1 MKEIWKAVLGYEGLY
16 EVSDIGRVRSVGR
29 LVNGREGQML
39 TVKERVLKPDV
50 NQLGYRR
57 VTLSKDGKAKRFAVH
72 RLVALAF
79 IPNPDGLPCISHE
92 DDDPTNNS
100 VGNLRWC
107 TYAYNNNRDRH
118 RQLLSESSKR
128 TARKRKVAQYTID
141 GELVAVFDSIRDAAA
156 ENGVLH
162 TGIQSCCVGYIRN
175 NRTKSGLRNCNSY
188 KGYKWKYIST

>member
-1 MKEIWKAVLGYEGLY
+1 MKEIWKAVPGYVGLY
-16 EVSDIGRVRSVGR
+16 EVSSLGRVRSVGR

-50 NQLGYRR
+50 HQLGYRR

-72 RLVALAF
+72 RLVALVF
-79 IPNPDGLPCISHE
+79 IPNPEGLPCISHE

-107 TYAYNNNRDRH
+107 TYSYNNNRDRH
-118 RQLLSESSKR
+118 RQLLSDSTKR
-128 TARKRKVAQYTID
+128 TARKRKVAQYTLD

-162 TGIQSCCVGYIRN
+162 TGIQSCCVGCVRDK
-175 NRTKSGLRNCNSY
+175 RKKSGLGNCNSY